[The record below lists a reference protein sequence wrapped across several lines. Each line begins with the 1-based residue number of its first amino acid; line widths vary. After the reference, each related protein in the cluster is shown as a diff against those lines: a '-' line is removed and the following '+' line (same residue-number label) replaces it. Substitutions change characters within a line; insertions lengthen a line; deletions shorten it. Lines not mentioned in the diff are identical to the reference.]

1 MRLSLEMFQRTLSR
15 FRFNLMKKLIR
26 LFLLAFVSWGFC
38 LSLTAHSAPPIVD
51 DPGTTVYRQV
61 VNSSIAYISGKLGRP
76 LKAKV
81 SLKLETIDYDGQAG
95 TLPYNAAGKTPY
107 LNDDGSR
114 SNILD
119 LDTAQRPKFGAMT
132 ECRISLTPNAQKLNP
147 NSKEIRSTLTHELFH
162 CFTIDLIG
170 INANLDLPK
179 WIKEGA
185 ASWVG
190 EDYVGGTTIPDLQR
204 GWKRYLTEETGLFDR
219 NYDGMGFFAHLQNS
233 GINPWTLFD
242 KIIVLG
248 RSDLAFQQI
257 LSDGGSTFLES
268 WASRLA
274 RSPGLGAMWQMTGPG
289 ITGDKRDRM
298 IVNVSPSTPF
308 SNQIPPVTQR
318 LYQITLPVGKIISVN
333 LSGYGTWHWGG
344 DGGANL
350 PIQNSLTKQY
360 CVGES
365 CRCDD
370 GSQPAGVESA
380 PTAQVILAMTGTRT
394 PSEVNITAAD
404 NPCQNPPVQPSGNG
418 NGNGNPP
425 GGGKP
430 SGTKEGSSYGDPHII
445 TLDGTRYS
453 FQTVGEF
460 VLTKSIDGQFEVQT
474 RQAPVPNREL
484 SLNTAVAMR
493 VGNDRLAMYTQN
505 ASGADA
511 PVLLRLNGQSI
522 MVSDTPYALPSGSI
536 SRSGDRTYT
545 VQWSTGEQVVLRL
558 TTFGQLKFINVTVSV
573 ADNQSDR
580 LSGLLGNGNGNPQDD
595 LQTRSGKVIPVQSSY
610 GNVTQLLTNLLPSPI
625 PLSRLETAYLDQLHQ
640 EFGNSWR
647 LQPAESLFDYG
658 SGETTETFTDR
669 RFPKKYH
676 ALNALLPTQI
686 QSAQNTCRTAGVP
699 DLLMEGC
706 IFDVGM
712 TGSANFAEAATQA
725 LTRTVV
731 NRVLDRAVEEVK
743 KQIPLP
749 IPRSWF
755 PF

>member
-1 MRLSLEMFQRTLSR
+1 
-15 FRFNLMKKLIR
+15 MKKLIR
-26 LFLLAFVSWGFC
+26 LFFLAIVSWGFC
-38 LSLTAHSAPPIVD
+38 LSLAAQSAPPIVD
-51 DPGTTVYRQV
+51 DPGTAAYRQV
-61 VNSSIAYISGKLGRP
+61 ADSSIGYISGKLGRP

-81 SLKLETIDYDGQAG
+81 SLKLETIDYAGQAG

-107 LNDDGSR
+107 LNDDGSE
-114 SNILD
+114 SNIPKLPA
-119 LDTAQRPKFGAMT
+119 AQRPKFGAMT
-132 ECRISLTPNAQKLNP
+132 ECRISLTPNAQKLDP
-147 NSKEIRSTLTHELFH
+147 HSKEIRSTLTHEIFH

-170 INANLDLPK
+170 MDENLDLPK
-179 WIKEGA
+179 WIKEGG

-190 EDYVGGTTIPDLQR
+190 EDYVGGSTIPDLQK
-204 GWKRYLTEETGLFDR
+204 GWTKYLTQEVGLFDR
-219 NYDGMGFFAHLQNS
+219 SYDGMGFFAHLQNS
-233 GINPWTLFD
+233 GINPWDVFD

-248 RSDLAFQQI
+248 KSDLAFQKI
-257 LSDGGSTFLES
+257 LNEGGSQFLET
-268 WASRLA
+268 WASGLS
-274 RSPGLGAMWQMTGPG
+274 RSPGLGGMWDTKGPG
-289 ITGDKRDRM
+289 ITNEKRDRT
-298 IVNVSPSTPF
+298 IVSISPGSPF

-318 LYQITLPVGKIISVN
+318 LYQITLPTGKIISVN

-350 PIQNSLTKQY
+350 PIQNSWTKQY
-360 CVGES
+360 CVGAS
-365 CRCDD
+365 CKCDD
-370 GSQPAGVESA
+370 GSQPTGVESA
-380 PTAQVILAMTGTRT
+380 PTHQVILAMTGTKT
-394 PSEVNITAAD
+394 PADVNITAAD
-404 NPCQNPPVQPSGNG
+404 NPCQKPPKSPGNG
-418 NGNGNPP
+418 NGNGSTS

-460 VLTKSIDGQFEVQT
+460 VLVKSIDGEFEVQT
-474 RQAPVPNREL
+474 RQAPVPNQEL

-493 VGNDRLAMYTQN
+493 LGNDRLAMYAQN
-505 ASGADA
+505 DSGPEA
-511 PVLLRLNGQSI
+511 PVILRLNGQPI
-522 MVSDTPYALPSGSI
+522 TVSDKPYALSSGSI

-545 VQWSTGEQVVLRL
+545 VQWSKGEQVVLRL

-580 LSGLLGNGNGNPQDD
+580 FSGLLGNSNGNGQDD

-610 GNVTQLLTNLLPSPI
+610 GNVTQALSNLLPTPI
-625 PLSRLETAYLDQLHQ
+625 PLSRLETAYMEQLHQ

-647 LQPAESLFDYG
+647 LQPTESLFDYA

-669 RFPKKYH
+669 RFPKAYRG
-676 ALNALLPTQI
+676 LNALLPNQI
-686 QSAQNTCRTAGVP
+686 QSAQNICRTAGVSDP
-699 DLLMEGC
+699 LMEGC

-712 TGSANFAEAATQA
+712 TGSASFAEAATQA

-731 NRVLDRAVEEVK
+731 NHVLDRAVEEVQ